1 MLLTILSR
9 LASFWNKYRKGLH
22 MLSDSSTEL
31 PNESQNPVPTVLETK
46 AGGLAGSSA
55 LPPCAG
61 PEKQMASSGAIQMP
75 LHSSEIEGYG
85 IVG

>member
-9 LASFWNKYRKGLH
+9 LASFWNKYRTGLDV
-22 MLSDSSTEL
+22 LSDSSTEL
-31 PNESQNPVPTVLETK
+31 PNDSQNPVPTGLETK
-46 AGGLAGSSA
+46 AGELTGSSA

-61 PEKQMASSGAIQMP
+61 PEKQMVSSGAVQMT
-75 LHSSEIEGYG
+75 LHSCG